1 MKVLI
6 TYSIWTFISALFL
19 KSGLQSLLDRSIGYF
34 PIYMITIFLHLTVV
48 LPLLSVIS
56 TVFKEQ

>member
-1 MKVLI
+1 MKLLI

-34 PIYMITIFLHLTVV
+34 PIFMITIFLHLAVV
-48 LPLLSVIS
+48 LPLVSVIS
-56 TVFKEQ
+56 TVIKEK